1 MAMNPMQRRSMNM
14 FLLGI
19 LITAAIMAVVVAMLV
34 KKVKG
39 LDQELKDLQGMQQ
52 DNVLIAKVDL
62 ESGQNVDFEG
72 NFKYDTVRTTLS
84 PDEMVTKD
92 YFQETTENGEP
103 LFDETGEPIAKKVM
117 FKIRVPAGSIITK
130 DMLVNQDDPV
140 TATDRIQEYSM
151 IYLPTHLVSGD
162 YIDIRIA
169 LTNGQDYIILSKKKV
184 LGCTEKSIWIKVNEA
199 EMQILNSAII
209 ESYMI
214 SGAKLYALSYIE
226 PGTQAST
233 TPSYTPRSETISLL
247 ETLKERGINL
257 VDEINKDENK
267 AYLRGKTA
275 LEFYDKYTK
284 NTIGEAA
291 RTVFNDASTGD
302 EALVAAGYAT
312 EMASLQES
320 REAYISS
327 LDDAMT
333 GYNSE
338 E

>member
-34 KKVKG
+34 KQVKG
-39 LDQELKDLQGMQQ
+39 LNQQILALQKLQSSAY
-52 DNVLIAKVDL
+52 VAAKDL
-62 ESGQNVDFEG
+62 ESGQNVDFED
-72 NFKYDTVRTTLS
+72 NFSYDVVQTTLS
-84 PDEMVTKD
+84 PDELITESDFYEK
-92 YFQETTENGEP
+92 TENGDP
-103 LFDETGEPIAKKVM
+103 LYGEDGEQIKKKVM
-117 FKIRVPAGSIITK
+117 FKTRVPAGSIITK
-130 DMLVNQDDPV
+130 DMIVNQDDPV
-140 TATDRIQEYSM
+140 TSTDRIQEYGM
-151 IYLPTHLVSGD
+151 ISLPSHLVNGD

-184 LGCTEKSIWIKVNEA
+184 LGCTSTSIWLKVNEA

-214 SGAKLYALSYIE
+214 SGAKLNALGYIE
-226 PGTQAST
+226 PGMQTAT
-233 TPSYTPRSETISLL
+233 TPSYTTRTETISLL
-247 ETLKERGINL
+247 DTLKERGINL

-284 NTIGEAA
+284 NAIGESA
-291 RTVFNDASTGD
+291 RAIFNDASSGD
-302 EALVAAGYAT
+302 EGQVAAGYAT
-312 EMASLQES
+312 EKAKMQES
-320 REAYISS
+320 RDAYIST
-327 LDDAMT
+327 LDETMT
-333 GYNSE
+333 GYSAE

>member
-34 KKVKG
+34 KQVKG
-39 LDQELKDLQGMQQ
+39 LNQQIAALTSLQSSAL
-52 DNVLIAKVDL
+52 VATRDL
-62 ESGQNVDFEG
+62 ESGENVDFDD
-72 NFKYDTVRTTLS
+72 NFVYETVQTTLS
-84 PDEMVTKD
+84 PDEMITEED
-92 YFQETTENGEP
+92 FYETTENGEQ
-103 LFDETGEPIAKKVM
+103 LVDETGAPITKKVM
-117 FKIRVPAGSIITK
+117 FKTRVPAGSIITK
-130 DMLVNQDDPV
+130 DMVVNQDDPV
-140 TATDRIQEYSM
+140 TSTDRIQEYGM
-151 IYLPTHLVSGD
+151 ISLPSHLVNGD

-184 LGCTEKSIWIKVNEA
+184 LGCTSTSIWLNVNEA

-226 PGTQAST
+226 PGMQTST
-233 TPSYTPRSETISLL
+233 TPSYTPRTETISLL
-247 ETLKERGINL
+247 DTLKERGINL

-284 NTIGEAA
+284 NAIGESA
-291 RTVFNDASTGD
+291 RAIFNDASSGD
-302 EALVAAGYAT
+302 EGQVAAGYAT
-312 EMASLQES
+312 EKAKMQES
-320 REAYISS
+320 RDAYIST
-327 LDDAMT
+327 LDETMT
-333 GYNSE
+333 GYSAE